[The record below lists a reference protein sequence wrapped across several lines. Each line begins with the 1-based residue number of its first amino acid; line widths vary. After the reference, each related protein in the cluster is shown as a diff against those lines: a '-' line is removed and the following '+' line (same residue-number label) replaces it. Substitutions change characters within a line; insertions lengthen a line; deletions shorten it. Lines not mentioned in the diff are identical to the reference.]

1 MTITVLRAFFQKRTP
16 ITVKYRDYKKFDQ
29 SLFRFNLLKK
39 LNNVNEGKV
48 DYETFERVFIELL
61 DLHAPMKEKY
71 MRANNSPFMNKS
83 LHKAVMTRS
92 RLRNKF
98 LKNPSIAN
106 KMNYTKYR
114 NYCTGLFKKEKK
126 AFYDNLDTK
135 SITDN
140 RKFWKTVKP
149 LFSDKHITNNKI
161 TLLEGEEIISDNF
174 EIAEALNAFF
184 TNVVENLD
192 IQGCNTSDYSADSEL
207 DNTYNIIEKFKN
219 HPSILKIK
227 ENVQVETKFHFDE
240 VNEPGI
246 KDKINSLD
254 KKSPPPLTIS
264 LHDCW

>member
-1 MTITVLRAFFQKRTP
+1 MN
-16 ITVKYRDYKKFDQ
+16 D
-29 SLFRFNLLKK
+29 
-39 LNNVNEGKV
+39 GKV
-48 DYETFERVFIELL
+48 DYEIFERVFIELL

-98 LKNPSIAN
+98 LKNPSNAN

-174 EIAEALNAFF
+174 EIAETLNAFF

-192 IQGCNTSDYSADSEL
+192 IQGFNTSDYSADSEL
-207 DNTYNIIEKFKN
+207 DNTYNIIEKLKN

-254 KKSPPPLTIS
+254 KKKPTTFNNIPTRLLVENNDIISPFITDMCKMNQYLMLLFQI
-264 LHDCW
+264 LLN